1 MSSLVSLSGCCAV
14 EPYVL
19 HPAPEVDDPMRHEV
33 NPSTSESPR
42 SQHGTSVS
50 SSPTL
55 RRPRDASSP
64 TDPSRRKPQPSA
76 EQRAKAAAVTDDAS
90 TTSTVPSI
98 ATHQKRWW
106 TAFTSEVD
114 VLNTILFA
122 KNRDR
127 AYRQHL
133 WMRRG
138 QRLLRLLGK
147 LKAGTALRENQA
159 AAESSAPHS
168 TTRHDLVMLAVSQ
181 AGVEAANEAAC
192 DRLDTTSIALCVMA
206 CCSRFHALFS
216 LPAPLPSAP
225 TAEVEESGNANRDD
239 ILAMGWAI
247 PANAV
252 RWLRLD
258 PAAMHEL
265 ATRCCA
271 THAFGPRQVKG
282 DAKSPVPQGG
292 EGEAS
297 PAGSPSSRS
306 RRVTLGQLME
316 SEITKTVGTRMN

>member
-1 MSSLVSLSGCCAV
+1 
-14 EPYVL
+14 
-19 HPAPEVDDPMRHEV
+19 MRHEL
-33 NPSTSESPR
+33 NPSISESPL

-64 TDPSRRKPQPSA
+64 TDRSRRKPQPSA

-127 AYRQHL
+127 AYHQHL

-168 TTRHDLVMLAVSQ
+168 TTRHDLVMLAISQ

-216 LPAPLPSAP
+216 LPAPLPSTP
-225 TAEVEESGNANRDD
+225 TVEVEVSGSANSDD

-265 ATRCCA
+265 ATKCCA
-271 THAFGPRQVKG
+271 THSFGPRQVKG
-282 DAKSPVPQGG
+282 DAKSPVPQDGAS
-292 EGEAS
+292 EAS